1 MHLLWYNTNSVGDIM
16 LYKGELVPLNLI
28 LDEEVKLRYDW
39 QAVKIEK
46 DNGKR

>member
-1 MHLLWYNTNSVGDIM
+1 M

-46 DNGKR
+46 DNGKRFHNIDIKVIQN